1 MMRFGPT
8 VGRVLSP
15 LQILMLLQLNGGPKY
30 GYELMKTIQDEFNGV
45 WELKTGTFYPA
56 LRRLEAGGFVETS
69 LLDEREFY
77 DLTEKGR
84 KVFLQ
89 MGDRLK
95 VEYEFANRYF
105 STILKWMPTAMKER
119 LFNVIQ
125 WMSHQ
130 NVNIYSYLP
139 KILDDSLDRDRRLEF
154 LKSLR
159 KLLTTHLEVVESL
172 HKDISEGE
180 EN

>member
-8 VGRVLSP
+8 ASRVLSP
-15 LQILMLLQLNGGPKY
+15 LQFLMLLQLNGGPKY
-30 GYELMKTIQDEFNGV
+30 GYELMKTIQDEFDGV

-69 LLDEREFY
+69 LMDEREFY

-84 KVFLQ
+84 EIFLQ
-89 MGDRLK
+89 MGDRFK
-95 VEYEFANRYF
+95 IEYEFANRYF
-105 STILKWMPTAMKER
+105 STFLKWMPAAMKER
-119 LFNVIQ
+119 LFNIIQ
-125 WMSHQ
+125 WMSQQ

-154 LKSLR
+154 LGSLR
-159 KLLTTHLEVVESL
+159 KLLINHQEVVESL
-172 HKDISEGE
+172 HKEILEGE
-180 EN
+180 DN